1 MRRRSQLLPGLAAA
15 VAVAVAGFLL
25 LLVSGGDRQIA
36 LLIFLPGIFAADFFF
51 GLVSG
56 IVAVGLSVTAT
67 AVYRIAIMP
76 RIPAALAERFHW
88 ENEAI
93 ILIAGLLL
101 VWLFELRRASQ
112 AREVGG
118 REHLR
123 QLLAAM
129 SEAAFV
135 FDQELRLVD
144 ANAAAFRLL
153 ARRPEELL
161 GRPAAQ
167 LHRLMEPQAPDH
179 GEIAILRQA
188 LRGGGSGGVRGRFED
203 AARGRRLEVL
213 ASATPLR
220 DARRQVTGVLLLV
233 TDITNVA
240 ALERRMTEL
249 EKHEAMGR
257 MAAGITHDFNNIL
270 AVVQKADAVLGLTE
284 GRPESERRRYR
295 EMLHNA
301 VRSGR
306 ETVARLREYLAG
318 GEGQMT
324 VLDLNEIARQAVELT
339 APLWRQHHNLRV
351 ETHYGQPPPVRGSAV
366 DLRRALTNLLLNAFE
381 AIGDAPGGRVV
392 VQTERRGDRA
402 ICAIEDNGPGI
413 PPEEQAKIFL
423 PYHSTK
429 PRGTGLGLSGAQ
441 RIALTHGGNL
451 TVHSQPGQ
459 GARFQ
464 LELPALAAAAGPG
477 APPPAQ
483 PAPPAAAPAAPL
495 ADKPRAG

>member
-1 MRRRSQLLPGLAAA
+1 MRWRSQLWLGIAAA
-15 VAVAVAGFLL
+15 VAVAAAGFLL
-25 LLVSGGDRQIA
+25 LLVSNGDRQFA
-36 LLIFLPGIFAADFFF
+36 LLIFLPGIFFADYFF
-51 GLVSG
+51 GLTSG
-56 IVAVGLSVTAT
+56 LTAVGLSVA
-67 AVYRIAIMP
+67 ASAAYRLVIVP
-76 RIPAALAERFHW
+76 RISVALAERFAW
-88 ENEAI
+88 ENETI
-93 ILIAGLLL
+93 VLIAGLLL

-112 AREVGG
+112 SREVGG

-135 FDQELRLVD
+135 FDDSLRLVD

-153 ARRPEELL
+153 GRRPEELL
-161 GRPAAQ
+161 GRSAV
-167 LHRLMEPQAPDH
+167 
-179 GEIAILRQA
+179 ILRDLVRPYRTEHGDIEVLQRA
-188 LRGGGSGGVRGRFED
+188 LAGQSSGIVRGGFDEP
-203 AARGRRLEVL
+203 ATGRRVDAL

-220 DARRQVTGVLLLV
+220 DSAHKVAGVLLLV
-233 TDITNVA
+233 SDISDLA
-240 ALERRMTEL
+240 AMERRMTEL

-270 AVVQKADAVLGLTE
+270 AVVQKADAVLGLME

-318 GEGQMT
+318 GESEMT
-324 VLDLNEIARQAVELT
+324 VLDLNEVARQAIELT
-339 APLWRQHHNLRV
+339 APLWRQRHNLKV
-351 ETHYGQPPPVRGSAV
+351 EPHYGQPPPVRGSAV

-381 AIGDAPGGRVV
+381 AIGDQPGRVT

-402 ICAIEDNGPGI
+402 ICWIQDTGPGI
-413 PPEEQAKIFL
+413 PMDEQSKIFL
-423 PYHSTK
+423 PYHTTK

-451 TVHSQPGQ
+451 TVRSEPGH

-464 LELPALAAAAGPG
+464 LELPAAAAAGE
-477 APPPAQ
+477 AAAQ
-483 PAPPAAAPAAPL
+483 PVQSAPAHRQRAK
-495 ADKPRAG
+495 KPTAG

>member
-1 MRRRSQLLPGLAAA
+1 MHWRFQLWLGIAAA
-15 VAVAVAGFLL
+15 LAVAAAGFLL
-25 LLVSGGDRQIA
+25 LLVSNGDRQLA
-36 LLIFLPGIFAADFFF
+36 LLIFLPGIFFADYFF
-51 GLVSG
+51 GLTSG
-56 IVAVGLSVTAT
+56 LIAVGASIAASAT
-67 AVYRIAIMP
+67 YRLVIAP
-76 RIPAALAERFHW
+76 RIPVALAERFAW
-88 ENEAI
+88 ENETI

-101 VWLFELRRASQ
+101 VWLFELRRVSQ

-135 FDQELRLVD
+135 FDDSLRLVD

-153 ARRPEELL
+153 GRRPEELM
-161 GRPAAQ
+161 GRSAVMLRDLVQ
-167 LHRLMEPQAPDH
+167 PDRTEH
-179 GEIAILRQA
+179 GDIEVLQRA
-188 LRGGGSGGVRGRFED
+188 LAGHGSGIVRGGFDEPSS
-203 AARGRRLEVL
+203 GRRVDTL

-220 DARRQVTGVLLLV
+220 DSTQTVIGVLLLLS
-233 TDITNVA
+233 DISDLA
-240 ALERRMTEL
+240 AMERRMTEL

-270 AVVQKADAVLGLTE
+270 SVVQKADAVLGLME

-301 VRSGR
+301 VRRGR

-318 GEGQMT
+318 GESEMT
-324 VLDLNEIARQAVELT
+324 LLDLNEVVRQAVELT
-339 APLWRQHHNLRV
+339 APLWRQRHNLKV
-351 ETHYGQPPPVRGSAV
+351 ETYYGQPPPVRGSAV

-381 AIGDAPGGRVV
+381 AIGDQPGRVT

-402 ICAIEDNGPGI
+402 VGWIQDTGPGI
-413 PPEEQAKIFL
+413 PLEEQGRIFL
-423 PYHSTK
+423 PYHTTK

-451 TVHSQPGQ
+451 TVRSEPGH

-464 LELPALAAAAGPG
+464 LELPAAAAAA
-477 APPPAQ
+477 APPQPPQ
-483 PAPPAAAPAAPL
+483 PAPARRQRAK
-495 ADKPRAG
+495 KPKVG